1 MHGEFH
7 EDCVCRIK
15 DDLVELL
22 DPKCIEVIGDF
33 KPRGGISFVPCAEW
47 HHPDYELLKII

>member
-33 KPRGGISFVPCAEW
+33 KPRGGISFVPSAEW
-47 HHPDYELLKII
+47 YHPDFELLKTI